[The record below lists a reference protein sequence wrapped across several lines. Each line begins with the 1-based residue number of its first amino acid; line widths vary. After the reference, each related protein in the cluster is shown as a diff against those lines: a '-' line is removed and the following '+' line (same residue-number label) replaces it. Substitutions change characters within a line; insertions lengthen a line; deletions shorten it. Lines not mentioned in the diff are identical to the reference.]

1 MTKFTAVDG
10 ILILA
15 DFCAF
20 FLLRESA
27 CRHAVL
33 IAMFFGTMLVSLLV
47 TSLAKD
53 WLFRAVK
60 ALDADAY
67 EKLERDSR
75 TVRGNE
81 VSIDRHYDYGAQV
94 EELLEEYRFFFAIHV
109 LALAAPLVLALA
121 SSI

>member
-1 MTKFTAVDG
+1 MTKFTAVDAAV
-10 ILILA
+10 ILA

-27 CRHAVL
+27 HRHAVL
-33 IAMFFGTMLVSLLV
+33 IAMFFGTILLSLLL

-75 TVRGNE
+75 AVRGNE

-94 EELLEEYRFFFAIHV
+94 EELLEDYRFFFVLNALACAAPLA
-109 LALAAPLVLALA
+109 LALAA
-121 SSI
+121 SF